1 MGSGE
6 STTRRVSFG
15 LDEDERVRVLRGVK
29 LSEEVLQRMRN
40 AGQTSTNQNENSVSH
55 ARSSTFQQSPQSGPT
70 VAENMENLKRR
81 HEQEQAAIQEELARM
96 ARQEREAVKQ
106 DVSRAMQREK
116 LHTLQEAEK
125 ATQLPSLELDS
136 WAKQLESKETELK
149 ALEAFYRDQID
160 QLEKRNLNHF
170 KTCTDQFHAVADRTE
185 AHIKARSTEPVC
197 TDLQSRVLL
206 CYRENRDQTLHCSE
220 LAKDYM
226 RCVNTAKKSSSPR
239 AQTWSL

>member
-125 ATQLPSLELDS
+125 ATQL
-136 WAKQLESKETELK
+136 
-149 ALEAFYRDQID
+149 
-160 QLEKRNLNHF
+160 NLNHF

-226 RCVNTAKKSSSPR
+226 RCVNTAKKQSSSPR